1 MTISKISDVFIESPD
16 QCRDGATRIRTYSS
30 VFIYII
36 YIYSL
41 PDVSLWAY
49 KVRHLKV
56 MLARFLA
63 NKKNIV
69 LNQIREASKIGPF
82 TAYILK
88 KCRRFDSYQL
98 QFMYKFINK
107 NIQLLSYLY
116 WSLIYLSLWEIF
128 SSRNCLSGNLKTHW
142 FSINNFELIQV
153 KEN

>member
-56 MLARFLA
+56 ILARFLA
-63 NKKNIV
+63 NKIKYRFEPNKRCFKNRPLYCI
-69 LNQIREASKIGPF
+69 
-82 TAYILK
+82 YIK
-88 KCRRFDSYQL
+88 K
-98 QFMYKFINK
+98 
-107 NIQLLSYLY
+107 
-116 WSLIYLSLWEIF
+116 
-128 SSRNCLSGNLKTHW
+128 
-142 FSINNFELIQV
+142 
-153 KEN
+153 